1 MSKIWKSLSE
11 TDFSLLAEQKEALVK
26 AMMTKE
32 PVPEEV
38 LDGLVNFLDAIMD
51 EAEENHLF

>member
-11 TDFSLLAEQKEALVK
+11 TDFSLLAKQKEALVK

>member
-11 TDFSLLAEQKEALVK
+11 TDFSLLAKQKEALVK
-26 AMMTKE
+26 SMMTKE

-38 LDGLVNFLDAIMD
+38 LDGLVNFIDAIMD